1 MNLNGIVNKT
11 LGLGNPLG
19 PNMLMKEC
27 EPDFIAGG
35 RAIALNSGDENTPV
49 GPNLEIGYCVAYDES
64 SKVVTYYPKTITFT
78 IDDSEM
84 MGGEDVRFINFDENS
99 GVTISDDG
107 KHATVEVVETYN
119 NCKGGYKIGYVELYF
134 VINPQPNACIGV
146 QVNGE
151 NCDSIWVQE
160 QDLTYY
166 YVYVDLFSPKTL
178 HTTYFITLC

>member
-19 PNMLMKEC
+19 PNMLMEQC
-27 EPDFIAGG
+27 RRDFFAGG
-35 RAIALNSGDENTPV
+35 RAIALNSGENTPV

-64 SKVVTYYPKTITFT
+64 DKVVTYYPKSITFT

-84 MGGEDVRFINFDENS
+84 MGGEDVSFINFDENS

-119 NCKGGYKIGYVELYF
+119 NCNGGYQIGDVALYF
-134 VINPQPNACIGV
+134 VINPQPNACIEV
-146 QVNGE
+146 QVNEE
-151 NCDSIWVQE
+151 NCGYGRIQE

-166 YVYVDLFSPKTL
+166 YVYVNLFSPKTL
-178 HTTYFITLC
+178 HTTYYRTIC